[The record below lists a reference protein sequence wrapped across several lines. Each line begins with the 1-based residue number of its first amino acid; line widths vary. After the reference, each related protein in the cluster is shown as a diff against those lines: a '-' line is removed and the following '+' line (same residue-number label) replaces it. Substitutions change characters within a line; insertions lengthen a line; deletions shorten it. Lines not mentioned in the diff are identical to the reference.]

1 MITVAALVLIAWVGV
16 TAFYTLYI
24 AAINVYYAWG
34 TLAPW
39 VKVLAGPIVMVM
51 LAGDAAFQLTAATLI
66 FADWPRELM
75 FTQRLTRYKGDKWP
89 EDWRKITAT
98 ALCTKALNPFDP
110 TRHHC

>member
-1 MITVAALVLIAWVGV
+1 MTHALALLALVWLGLVV
-16 TAFYTLYI
+16 FYTLYI

-34 TLAPW
+34 TLSLW
-39 VKVLAGPIVMVM
+39 VKVLAGPIVALLLLV
-51 LAGDAAFQLTAATLI
+51 DVVFQLTAASLI
-66 FADWPRELM
+66 FADRPRELM

-89 EDWRKITAT
+89 EDWRKIMAT